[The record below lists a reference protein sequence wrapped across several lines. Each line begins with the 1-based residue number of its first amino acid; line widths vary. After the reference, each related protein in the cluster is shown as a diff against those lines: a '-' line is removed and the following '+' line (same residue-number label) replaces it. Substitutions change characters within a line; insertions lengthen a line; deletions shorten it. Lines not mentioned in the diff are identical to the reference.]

1 MFSILLIPVV
11 FAASWFYPMDQ
22 IDKRQTVKGFGQY
35 IDNDNNFY
43 KGKESLFPYNR
54 FYGFHTGVDLEAL
67 PSEQKDEIKVP
78 VFAVSNGTIV
88 YIGNLEG
95 YGGVILEKFD
105 SENLS
110 AGRQDLT
117 ALYGHVKTNTAY
129 KVGDHINARDIL
141 TYLGNAF
148 SNETSLER
156 KHLHFGIYKG
166 SDLYFHGHEQTLEQL
181 NQRWIDPLK
190 FLKEKG
196 ADELRAERTD
206 KRGMIKGEPRSLWGF
221 FRDFILS
228 VLRGFHF

>member
-1 MFSILLIPVV
+1 MFALFFIPVV
-11 FAASWFYPMDQ
+11 FATSWFYPMDQ

-35 IDNDNNFY
+35 VDNNFY

-78 VFAVSNGTIV
+78 VFAVSNGTIA
-88 YIGNLEG
+88 YIGNLQG
-95 YGGVILEKFD
+95 YGGVILEKLG
-105 SENLS
+105 SEN
-110 AGRQDLT
+110 LT
-117 ALYGHVKTNTAY
+117 ALYGHVKTDTNY
-129 KVGDHINARDIL
+129 KTGDHVNARETL
-141 TYLGNAF
+141 TYLGNGF
-148 SNETSLER
+148 SSETSLER

-181 NQRWIDPLK
+181 NQRWIDPIK

-196 ADELRAERTD
+196 AVSPITEKSPTPVKEVSKT
-206 KRGMIKGEPRSLWGF
+206 KSLWESF
-221 FRDFILS
+221 WDFILS